1 MYTASSKSF
10 TDMSECFVGKFINFF
25 PNFFFDEVTN
35 YLLSCCIIGE
45 REVDFFVKQLFTLL
59 KRGIIGLVCASN
71 DWYSIA
77 FGPQFIFLQISNDF
91 LHFRTKWARTI
102 FLFCLNTTKDGL
114 KIINHN
120 DCRLKLFG
128 TDDNWPYQLD

>member
-1 MYTASSKSF
+1 
-10 TDMSECFVGKFINFF
+10 MSECFVGKFINFF

-71 DWYSIA
+71 D
-77 FGPQFIFLQISNDF
+77 
-91 LHFRTKWARTI
+91 
-102 FLFCLNTTKDGL
+102 
-114 KIINHN
+114 
-120 DCRLKLFG
+120 
-128 TDDNWPYQLD
+128 